1 MNEIPDYDIKKIYLD
16 DYNDET
22 RKTILSNLKNYT
34 KLERFRC
41 SGCNL
46 FELPELPNSLI
57 KLFCNNNN
65 LTELPDLPNS
75 LIELD
80 CSNNNLDLIYSDLE
94 IKTINKT
101 NLKNRIIKR
110 MQLLNRTLLLENSAM
125 ITMNPKRIKRLLDNH
140 EIDFFDGS
148 FDTLTS

>member
-1 MNEIPDYDIKKIYLD
+1 MSIIPSYDIEEINLS
-16 DYNDET
+16 DYNPET
-22 RKTILSNLKNYT
+22 RNIILSNLKNYT
-34 KLERFRC
+34 KLAVFKC
-41 SGCNL
+41 YNHNL
-46 FELPELPNSLI
+46 TELPNLPNSLI
-57 KLFCNNNN
+57 ELECYHNN

-110 MQLLNRTLLLENSAM
+110 MQHLNRTLLLENSAM

-148 FDTLTS
+148 FNTLTI